1 MRARRRARDAGPGV
15 TLTRRKI
22 LFSFS
27 TRHAASRRCARAR
40 TKPRSRPTSPT
51 LRARPCSTS
60 ARAAGVRRARGLW
73 LMRWCPFSAASPR
86 SARSALATP
95 AAPPCPRRSPR
106 RVCSA
111 RGRGARVC
119 RRGVGRGG
127 PRRDAVRA
135 RAAARRA
142 ARVRRAPGT
151 VRALPAAARRRP
163 PRPLRPGSRTTGCRT
178 ASRCC
183 APRSRRSSCRW
194 PTASASTSS
203 SPSPWASCSCTSA
216 CSSRL

>member
-73 LMRWCPFSAASPR
+73 LMRPLSAASPR

-106 RVCSA
+106 RVCRA